1 MSSPPL
7 TPRTAREEILRAFEH
22 DLRIPVANILGF
34 VDLLRDTAPTPYTG
48 EQLEFFERIEDNC
61 RTLLAMCDRLRVT
74 ARTPDA

>member
-1 MSSPPL
+1 MSSQPTP
-7 TPRTAREEILRAFEH
+7 PRTARDEILRAFEH

-34 VDLLRDTAPTPYTG
+34 VDLLRDTAATPFSR

-61 RTLLAMCDRLRVT
+61 RTLLAMCERLRAV